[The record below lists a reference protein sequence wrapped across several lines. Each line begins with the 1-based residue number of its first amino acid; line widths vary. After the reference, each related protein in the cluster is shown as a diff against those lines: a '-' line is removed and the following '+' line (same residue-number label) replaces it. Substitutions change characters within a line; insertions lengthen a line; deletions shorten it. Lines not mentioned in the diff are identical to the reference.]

1 MKDKTK
7 WIIGICSLLAV
18 LLLTAMAV
26 PTEGA
31 EGAEASGPL
40 RAVVVF
46 DEGADPERVA
56 LELEGAEGVTVLYR
70 YESLFSGAAVE
81 AEARELAALKDL
93 PGVTGVGLAR
103 RYECA
108 SSSESKDPLSP
119 EEGLEL
125 MNADGL
131 WEQGYTGDGVVIAV
145 LDSGLN
151 TTHEA
156 FADASLMRSPALS
169 REDVEEFAQR
179 GGAKGRYVS
188 QRIPF
193 AYDYY
198 GSDDD
203 VATTN
208 NHGTHVTALAAG
220 YVKDRAGHVTFR
232 GAAPAAQ
239 ILSMKIFPN
248 GSGGG
253 TDDTIILRALEDAW
267 NLGADVVN
275 LSVGTGAGFSGSD
288 AMDGIYCQAFSQMAQ
303 SGVILC
309 CAAGNSAANIQSKTW
324 GQPLPSGS
332 YTDYGSV
339 CSPGSFYG
347 ALAIAAASRTEDGT
361 AVMADYSSWGP
372 GSGVHLTPALTA
384 FGGPVTS
391 AAASA
396 DQRYRS
402 DEGTSMASPYAAGS
416 FAVLLQSLRERGI
429 TDKQEAASLAQGLL
443 ASRSR
448 LLTENDLPVS
458 PRRQGAGFVD
468 LDSAAS
474 GTLAVMDPLIELGES
489 GEGRFS
495 LPVTLRNLSS
505 QSLSVSL
512 EVQALTDDHTQRDG
526 VWYSLMSPQDITSG
540 VSVSGPRS
548 VTVPARG
555 ETTVTLNLT
564 VGEPLRRELAEICP
578 NGFYV
583 EGYVTAAG
591 GGQSAHGAFLG
602 YCGSWNAAPVLE
614 PLDFRDVQDEA
625 FRLAGGRELS
635 SRRRPLPEDMD
646 ACLEALGVN
655 LGANLAFLGEESG
668 ALPEDGFLLGFNG
681 HAYGDHDDR
690 RNALSVWDGNT
701 SAGTLCLNLYTLR
714 NAAGVVMVV
723 SDPETGEIYDAR
735 EELLLEKSGK
745 SSFSSEIVPSASFA
759 WDGTDA
765 RDKDLPAGTRVQV
778 DVYAWLDTD
787 EDMAAAYR
795 SNVRRTTPDSYR
807 WLLED
812 AYDAYRELSFP
823 VTLDGGLPAAEAAM
837 SGNTLT
843 VTVRD
848 DQFAAYA
855 SVRDGSGTILAERAF
870 FPEEAGAPCT
880 LTVDFSG
887 GTLPETVYIQAEDY
901 AANTA
906 GYELDLK
913 ALAAGET
920 AAPKRCAALLL
931 SDVPAGAWYH
941 EAVDRILEKGVMEPD
956 KDQAFRPDA
965 SASRWEIVS
974 ALHRANGSP
983 KSKLS
988 VSDLPF
994 HDVSSRAKYVE
1005 ALCWA
1010 YEQGLVSGRPDGA
1023 FYGTADVTRQELAVM
1038 LYRCAK
1044 PSSGAG
1050 GSLSGFSDGNSVA
1063 GWARDAVSWAVGEGL
1078 FQGDAAGRLDPN
1090 DSVTRAETAQILM
1103 RFLEQ

>member
-26 PTEGA
+26 PA
-31 EGAEASGPL
+31 EEAEASGPL

-46 DEGADPERVA
+46 DENADPERMA
-56 LELEGAEGVTVLYR
+56 LELEEAEGVTVLYR

-108 SSSESKDPLSP
+108 SSSEDGESLSP
-119 EEGLEL
+119 EEGLKL

-131 WEQGYTGDGVVIAV
+131 WEQGCNGDGIVIAV

-156 FADASLMRSPALS
+156 FADASLMKSPALS
-169 REDVEEFAQR
+169 REDVEEFAQK
-179 GGAKGRYVS
+179 GGSKGCYVS

-203 VATTN
+203 VTTTN

-253 TDDTIILRALEDAW
+253 TDDAIILRALEDAW

-288 AMDGIYCQAFSQMAQ
+288 TMDGIYCQAFTQMAR
-303 SGVILC
+303 SGVIIC
-309 CAAGNSAANIQSKTW
+309 CAAGNSAASIQSKTW
-324 GQPLPSGS
+324 GQPLPAGN

-361 AVMADYSSWGP
+361 AAMADYSSWGP
-372 GSGVHLTPALTA
+372 GSGLHLTPALTA

-396 DQRYRS
+396 DHRYRS

-416 FAVLLQSLRERGI
+416 FAVLLQALRERGV
-429 TDKQEAASLAQGLL
+429 TDKQEAAALAQGLL

-448 LLTENDLPVS
+448 LLTESDLPVS

-474 GTLAVMDPLIELGES
+474 GILAVMNPLIELGES
-489 GEGRFS
+489 EEGRFS
-495 LPVTLRNLSS
+495 LPVTLRNLSG
-505 QSLSVSL
+505 QPLSVSL
-512 EVQALTDDHTQRDG
+512 EVQALTDDYAQRDG
-526 VWYSLMSPQDITSG
+526 VWYSLMSPRDITSG

-548 VTVPARG
+548 VTVPARD
-555 ETTVTLNLT
+555 ETAVTLELT
-564 VGEPLRRELAEICP
+564 VSEPLRRELAEVYP

-583 EGYVTAAG
+583 EGYVTASG

-602 YCGSWNAAPVLE
+602 CCGSWNAAPVLE
-614 PLDFRDVQDEA
+614 PLDFRDVQDAA
-625 FRLAGGRELS
+625 FRLAGGQDLS
-635 SRRRPLPEDMD
+635 SQRRALPENMED
-646 ACLEALGVN
+646 CLEALGAN

-668 ALPEDGFLLGFNG
+668 ALPEDGALLGFNG
-681 HAYGDHDDR
+681 HACGVHDDR

-723 SDPETGEIYDAR
+723 SDPETGEIYDAS

-745 SSFSSEIVPSASFA
+745 SSFSPEIVPSASFA

-765 RDKDLPAGTRVQV
+765 RDKYLPAGTRVQV

-795 SNVRRTTPDSYR
+795 SNVRRTTPESYR

-887 GTLPETVYIQAEDY
+887 GPLPETVYIQAEDY

-913 ALAAGET
+913 ALAAGES
-920 AAPKRCAALLL
+920 AAPKRCAAILL

-941 EAVDRILEKGVMEPD
+941 EAVDYILEKGVMEPD
-956 KDQAFRPDA
+956 KDQAFRPGV

-994 HDVSSRAKYVE
+994 HDVSSRAKYAG

-1044 PSSGAG
+1044 PSAGAG

-1063 GWARDAVSWAVGEGL
+1063 GWARDAASWAVGEGL
-1078 FQGDAAGRLDPN
+1078 LRGDAAGRLNPN

-1103 RFLEQ
+1103 RFLAQQQ

>member
-26 PTEGA
+26 PA
-31 EGAEASGPL
+31 EETEASGPL

-46 DEGADPERVA
+46 DENAEPERVA
-56 LELEGAEGVTVLYR
+56 LELAEAEGVTVLYR

-81 AEARELAALKDL
+81 ADARALAALKDL

-108 SSSESKDPLSP
+108 SSSEDGKSLSP
-119 EEGLEL
+119 EEGLKL

-131 WEQGYTGDGVVIAV
+131 WEQGYTGDGTVIAV

-151 TTHEA
+151 TDHEA
-156 FADASLMRSPALS
+156 FADASLMESPALS
-169 REDVEEFAQR
+169 REDVENFAR
-179 GGAKGRYVS
+179 KGGTQGRYVS
-188 QRIPF
+188 RRIPF

-239 ILSMKIFPN
+239 ILSMKVFPN

-275 LSVGTGAGFSGSD
+275 LSVGTGAGFSSSD
-288 AMDGIYCQAFSQMAQ
+288 TMDGIYCQAFAQMAR
-303 SGVILC
+303 SGVIIC
-309 CAAGNSAANIQSKTW
+309 CAAGNSAANVQAKTW
-324 GQPLPSGS
+324 GQPLPAGD

-361 AVMADYSSWGP
+361 PAMADYSAWGP

-391 AAASA
+391 AGAASS
-396 DQRYRS
+396 QQYRS

-416 FAVLLQSLRERGI
+416 CAVLLQSLRERGI
-429 TDKQEAASLAQGLL
+429 TDKQEAAALAQSLL

-448 LLTENDLPVS
+448 LFTENDLPVS

-474 GTLAVMDPLIELGES
+474 GILAVMNPLIELGES
-489 GEGRFS
+489 EEGRFS
-495 LPVTLRNLSS
+495 LPVTLRNLSG
-505 QSLSVSL
+505 QPLSVSL
-512 EVQALTDDHTQRDG
+512 EVQVLTDDYAQQDG
-526 VWYSLMSPQDITSG
+526 VWCSLMSPRDITSG

-548 VTVPARG
+548 VTVPAQD
-555 ETTVTLNLT
+555 ETAVTLELT
-564 VGEPLRRELAEICP
+564 VSEPLRRELAEAYP

-583 EGYVTAAG
+583 EGYVTASG

-614 PLDFRDVQDEA
+614 PLDFRDVQDAA
-625 FRLAGGRELS
+625 FRLAGGPELS
-635 SRRRPLPEDMD
+635 SRRRSLPEDMD
-646 ACLEALGVN
+646 GCLDALGAN
-655 LGANLAFLGEESG
+655 LGANLAFLGEEYG
-668 ALPEDGFLLGFNG
+668 TLPEEGALLGFNG
-681 HAYGDHDDR
+681 HAYGVHDDR
-690 RNALSVWDGNT
+690 RNALSVWDGNN

-714 NAAGVVMVV
+714 SAAGVVMVV
-723 SDPETGEIYDAR
+723 SDPETGEIYSVE

-745 SSFSSEIVPSASFA
+745 SSFSPEIVPSASFA

-795 SNVRRTTPDSYR
+795 SNVRRTTPESYR

-812 AYDAYRELSFP
+812 TYDAYRELSFP
-823 VTLDGGLPAAEAAM
+823 VTLDGGLPAVEAAM

-843 VTVRD
+843 ITVRD

-870 FPEEAGAPCT
+870 FPEEAGTPCT

-887 GTLPETVYIQAEDY
+887 GALPETVYIQAEDY

-913 ALAAGET
+913 ALAAGEN

-931 SDVPAGAWYH
+931 SDVPTGAWYH
-941 EAVDRILEKGVMEPD
+941 EAVDYILEKGVMEPD
-956 KDQAFRPDA
+956 KDQAFRPDV

-974 ALHRANGSP
+974 ALHRASGSP

-994 HDVSSRAKYVE
+994 HDVSSRAKYAG

-1023 FYGTADVTRQELAVM
+1023 FYGTADVTRQELAMM

-1044 PSSGAG
+1044 PSAGTG
-1050 GSLSGFSDGNSVA
+1050 GSLSGFSDGNSLA
-1063 GWARDAVSWAVGEGL
+1063 GWARDAVSWAVGRGL
-1078 FQGDAAGRLDPN
+1078 LQGSSGGRLNPN

-1103 RFLEQ
+1103 RFLAQQQ